1 MRHLRGK
8 INKKGPR
15 KTPSTTFPSSSSSL
29 RYCSFFSRREGESH
43 SRPGNRSCHARAW
56 CTIPPPRQ
64 KEKKE
69 KILNMLLYRQPWDA
83 SSDHQETSIT
93 HTTSSSGSPQKNMEM
108 IFLLLL
114 QLFVG
119 GTTMWKNKKASHRG
133 NPLRAETIRLNTVLY
148 VDAGFSARCVVN
160 SWWWLTHTLAVR
172 VKQVTTKRQISQ
184 VRIEY
189 WNYFSLS
196 NLVAIQLQVPT
207 TWSFIC
213 FD

>member
-1 MRHLRGK
+1 MHH
-8 INKKGPR
+8 
-15 KTPSTTFPSSSSSL
+15 SSSSSK
-29 RYCSFFSRREGESH
+29 REEGEDTQY
-43 SRPGNRSCHARAW
+43 AF
-56 CTIPPPRQ
+56 IPPAMRRV
-64 KEKKE
+64 
-69 KILNMLLYRQPWDA
+69 IR
-83 SSDHQETSIT
+83 SSRDKYHA

-119 GTTMWKNKKASHRG
+119 GTAMWKNKKASHRG

-148 VDAGFSARCVVN
+148 VDSGFSARCVVN
-160 SWWWLTHTLAVR
+160 SWWWLTRTLAVR
-172 VKQVTTKRQISQ
+172 VNQVTTKRQISQ
-184 VRIEY
+184 VWIEY

-207 TWSFIC
+207 TSSFTC